1 MKSYEIGSR
10 PAARKRRLISTTSFD
25 QHCTKRYIQHD
36 RSQASKAHICTSL
49 GKKNGRELP
58 DLQETC
64 GQLHAWYD
72 TEPVSDWQII
82 QTVWFLLCFCRGLA
96 LQSRMVCVS
105 IYSTGSYCDQDADK
119 RFLAG
124 RSVHSNCKDSSNW
137 FATIASSPALSPFFS
152 WRTKD
157 QVARTGSMQVWEF
170 KVLTL

>member
-72 TEPVSDWQII
+72 TEPAQHTPSFVS
-82 QTVWFLLCFCRGLA
+82 LGLA
-96 LQSRMVCVS
+96 DHPNRLIPPLLLQGPCVAVKN
-105 IYSTGSYCDQDADK
+105 GLC
-119 RFLAG
+119 
-124 RSVHSNCKDSSNW
+124 
-137 FATIASSPALSPFFS
+137 
-152 WRTKD
+152 
-157 QVARTGSMQVWEF
+157 
-170 KVLTL
+170 

>member
-72 TEPVSDWQII
+72 TEPAQHTPSFV
-82 QTVWFLLCFCRGLA
+82 TLN
-96 LQSRMVCVS
+96 QSR
-105 IYSTGSYCDQDADK
+105 T
-119 RFLAG
+119 G
-124 RSVHSNCKDSSNW
+124 RSSKPSDSSSASAGALRCSQEW
-137 FATIASSPALSPFFS
+137 FVLAFTVREVIV
-152 WRTKD
+152 TK
-157 QVARTGSMQVWEF
+157 T
-170 KVLTL
+170 LTNDF